1 MRIFKTYFET
11 HSLSLLICGLTCVF
25 ISILFLS
32 YNKERNSV
40 FFLILSSIFFF
51 SFAATLDP
59 FLNLWD
65 ERFHAL
71 VAKNFMN
78 HPFIPTLYDNPVVL
92 MDYDRWDRYH
102 IWFHKQPLFLWQIAL
117 SYKLFG
123 VSVTSLRIPNII
135 MGVFLTYITYRS
147 GKLLISFRVGILAGI
162 LLCTSNYLLELVS
175 GFHGL
180 DHNDFSF
187 LFYVSLSIWAYLEY
201 TNSKKR
207 KWIFLIGF
215 FSGLAILCKWLVG
228 LLVYFGWGVTKFKT
242 EKLNLMKYSDLI
254 LSLIVTILVASPW
267 QIYEFI
273 AFPVEAF
280 KEYAFYAEHFKKAL
294 EGHSGAWYYHFELIH
309 EIYSILG
316 AIILIPALITLHSK
330 LKQPNQ
336 YWFIISNILIVYIF
350 FSLAQ
355 TKMPSFT
362 VVVFMLLIL
371 GIASFYISLFDHVLK
386 KVKTIKIFSF
396 IVFTSIVV
404 ILNLN
409 IEMIQENHTTWKKK
423 YPDRDMLVHNMNV
436 FKGLNLPENTAIFNV
451 KGRHYI
457 ECMFYTDLPSY
468 NFIPTKIQ
476 YNDLKEKK
484 FKIAIFNGQKLD
496 LPDYL
501 AKDKDV
507 ILLND
512 EILGYE

>member
-1 MRIFKTYFET
+1 MRIFKTYFEY
-11 HSLSLLICGLTCVF
+11 HSLGLLICGFSFVL
-25 ISILFLS
+25 ISILLLS
-32 YNKERNSV
+32 YKKERSSV
-40 FFLILSSIFFF
+40 IFLILCSIFFF

-71 VAKNFMN
+71 VAKNLMN

-117 SYKLFG
+117 SFKLFG
-123 VSVTSLRIPNII
+123 VSVISLRIPNII

-147 GKLLISFRVGILAGI
+147 GKLLINYRVGILAGI
-162 LLCTSNYLLELVS
+162 LLCTSNYILELVS

-187 LFYVSLSIWAYLEY
+187 LFYVSLSIWAFLEY

-207 KWIFLIGF
+207 KWIFLIGV

-228 LLVYFGWGVTKFKT
+228 LLVYFGWGVIKLKT

-254 LSLIVTILVASPW
+254 ISLLVTILVAAPW
-267 QIYEFI
+267 QLYEFI
-273 AFPVEAF
+273 VFPVEAF
-280 KEYAFYAEHFKKAL
+280 KEYAFYTEHFNKAL
-294 EGHSGAWYYHFELIH
+294 EGHSGAWYYHFELIP

-316 AIILIPALITLHSK
+316 AIILIPALVTLQFK

-350 FSLAQ
+350 FSFAQ

-362 VVVFMLLIL
+362 VVVFMLVIL
-371 GIASFYISLFDHVLK
+371 GIASFYLSLFDLIFKKAKILK
-386 KVKTIKIFSF
+386 KISF
-396 IVFTSIVV
+396 ILFISFIM

-423 YPDRDMLVHNMNV
+423 YPDREMLVHNMNA
-436 FKGLNLPENTAIFNV
+436 FKRLNLPKNTAVFNV

-468 NFIPTKIQ
+468 NFIPTKVQ
-476 YNDLKEKK
+476 YNDLKEKNYE
-484 FKIAIFNGQKLD
+484 IAIFNSQKLN

-501 AKDKDV
+501 ENDKEV
-507 ILLND
+507 ILLKD